1 MRAFLRLPKG
11 IVTIHFEMQQP
22 WHAMYLNAVE
32 ASVAHEAFPL
42 PLNLLLSATRNSE
55 IEIHDPNT
63 RGYSVSSGFLQ
74 RPFRYYNIDE
84 EIKPEQLKNVI
95 VWLTRV
101 MLVAQCAVCT
111 DELVVLGACVTGLT
125 TFLAKVP

>member
-1 MRAFLRLPKG
+1 
-11 IVTIHFEMQQP
+11 MQQP

-55 IEIHDPNT
+55 IEIHDPNI

-74 RPFRYYNIDE
+74 RPFRYYNIDQ

-111 DELVVLGACVTGLT
+111 DELSSSHVEKQTRLGACVTGLT

>member
-42 PLNLLLSATRNSE
+42 SLCTFSCLQHEIPGIRKLKSVDIQLSQFQVASFR
-55 IEIHDPNT
+55 D
-63 RGYSVSSGFLQ
+63 L
-74 RPFRYYNIDE
+74 RYYNIE
-84 EIKPEQLKNVI
+84 QEIKPEQLKNESLGLSLCGSLECHCHAHGPVY
-95 VWLTRV
+95 T
-101 MLVAQCAVCT
+101 
-111 DELVVLGACVTGLT
+111 ELVY
-125 TFLAKVP
+125 LARV